1 MMLRKLHREFI
12 DLQKNQE
19 QYNDLFKTSPK
30 KEKNLQPDG
39 SFEEEYIYKTWTAVI
54 YGPVNTPYVG
64 KKFNVLMN
72 FPDAY
77 PYEPPDVKFIS
88 GIYHPNISLTGD
100 VCIDIL
106 KQNWSAALSIEKIL
120 LSIIS
125 LLAAPN
131 ASDPLNQEAGKT
143 YFENIESFN
152 KKAQAF

>member
-1 MMLRKLHREFI
+1 MMLRKLHREFL
-12 DLQKNQE
+12 DLKKTE
-19 QYNDLFKTSPK
+19 KQYADLFKTSPK

-39 SFEEEYIYKTWTAVI
+39 SFEEEFNYKTWTAVI

-64 KKFNVLMN
+64 KNFNVLMN

-77 PYEPPDVKFIS
+77 PYEPPVVKFIS
-88 GIYHPNISLTGD
+88 RIYHPNISLTGD

-131 ASDPLNQEAGKT
+131 AADPLNQEAGKI
-143 YFENIESFN
+143 YLENIDLFN
-152 KKAQAF
+152 KKAREF